1 MEVRA
6 NGADSREGPS
16 EQARIVFCLALD
28 LVRSTE
34 AGLDLPT
41 RRFDAF
47 NRALVE
53 QIAPRL
59 EGLGLT
65 GCLVKF
71 GGDGWLVFAD
81 DVDALPALCCLALV
95 MPATFQR
102 DISAKTGIAVGAVP
116 ALRAAVCHGRDIAV
130 ALPDG
135 GKDWVGDSA
144 RRATRAAGYCYPGE
158 ALVDDT
164 VRADALRDFVW
175 APADLGSRPPQEQ
188 PKRNEEELTLHVLR
202 DLRPEAASG
211 LDAPEC
217 FIYALDALGKSA
229 EAVEVASQVS
239 DRLAQEAAEPDA
251 DQAAILR
258 RWNRALRRAPTYAA
272 ALEMLR
278 DMERAGVAPDVVTYS
293 TLAKVSGHYAEAQR
307 WLDTMRA
314 EGIAPNLYTYCNL
327 FAKDLSHVPA
337 TELLQWFWQQEY
349 SPEEALQAAI
359 KSYRKRYHVE
369 NALSIALHY
378 PHLQAARSLMRRNAD
393 AALTQFAQA
402 LADDSRHPD
411 ADYAL
416 GVALMELGRDED
428 ARPHLVRA
436 LELAALPKRQDAI
449 RQWLADIDGRSARA
463 GNKTP

>member
-314 EGIAPNLYTYCNL
+314 EGIAPNVVTYNTL
-327 FAKDLSHVPA
+327 VSMAP
-337 TELLQWFWQQEY
+337 
-349 SPEEALQAAI
+349 
-359 KSYRKRYHVE
+359 
-369 NALSIALHY
+369 
-378 PHLQAARSLMRRNAD
+378 
-393 AALTQFAQA
+393 
-402 LADDSRHPD
+402 
-411 ADYAL
+411 DYAEAQRWL
-416 GVALMELGRDED
+416 DTMRAEGIAPDVVTYNT
-428 ARPHLVRA
+428 LVSMAPDYAEAQRWLDTMRA
-436 LELAALPKRQDAI
+436 EGIAP
-449 RQWLADIDGRSARA
+449 
-463 GNKTP
+463 NVV